1 MPENSVEIAR
11 ASQSPQWGAY
21 SLRALS
27 ALSPPE
33 GGLQDAVQS
42 HTLQA

>member
-1 MPENSVEIAR
+1 MPANSVEIPL
-11 ASQSPQWGAY
+11 ASQSPQWGA
-21 SLRALS
+21 SLRVLS

-33 GGLQDAVQS
+33 GGLHDVVQT